1 MFSLSMRDLILLFPF
16 PVSKLINFNNFFRF
30 QIGKPH
36 NVTCIIKFEDATRN
50 NSSGKMVHVGIHGLI
65 IKLFDKFCKVI
76 VIVMTTF
83 NSKFGFFKYGFSLMI
98 TT

>member
-1 MFSLSMRDLILLFPF
+1 
-16 PVSKLINFNNFFRF
+16 
-30 QIGKPH
+30 
-36 NVTCIIKFEDATRN
+36 
-50 NSSGKMVHVGIHGLI
+50 MVHVGMYGLI
-65 IKLFDKFCKVI
+65 IKLFDKFCKVM